1 MAQQTW
7 IITFN
12 DISLS
17 EANQYASQLKE
28 ALQATPYSI
37 TIRQQSSIP
46 HSQNLG
52 EIIVA
57 TVTDPKAIVAIS
69 TVIVVFIKSHLI
81 NVTIKVKDTEIQAK
95 NLNSR
100 NVEKTIK
107 SLAEQAN
114 ELGRRKK

>member
-1 MAQQTW
+1 MTQQTW

-28 ALQATPYSI
+28 ALQGTPHNVIVS
-37 TIRQQSSIP
+37 QQSSIP
-46 HSQNLG
+46 HAQNLG
-52 EIIVA
+52 DTILA
-57 TVTDPKAIVAIS
+57 TIKDPSAIVAVAYV
-69 TVIVVFIKSHLI
+69 VIVFIKSRLI

-100 NVEKTIK
+100 NVEKTIENLVK
-107 SLAEQAN
+107 QAN
-114 ELGRRKK
+114 ELRSMEK